1 MKPIQVLF
9 DEKLLESL
17 DADDEVQRRGRSAV
31 LREAAAEY
39 LRRRRHAAIA
49 HRYEEAY
56 GDGSGVDD
64 ELEGWSEEGIWPDG
78 D

>member
-31 LREAAAEY
+31 LREAAAGY
-39 LRRRRHAAIA
+39 LRRRRYAAIA
-49 HRYEEAY
+49 RGYEEAY

-64 ELEGWSEEGIWPDG
+64 DLEGWSEEGIWPDG

>member
-39 LRRRRHAAIA
+39 LRRRRHTAIA
-49 HRYEEAY
+49 RRYEEAY

-64 ELEGWSEEGIWPDG
+64 DLEGWSEEGIWPDG